1 MRLLNNEEIEAVCDM
16 GSCVD
21 ALYRGLRA
29 YSRGDAARRPRIDLL
44 APTSRAE
51 EYASFSTMDG
61 IIRGG
66 YYALRIKPDILSWPI
81 IDGMRR
87 RLTYCCRPG
96 LYGGLV
102 LLFRAENAELVAI
115 MNDGYVQHMRVGALA
130 ALGARYLSRE
140 RSATVGMLGSGHM
153 ARAYAMG
160 FAAVRPI
167 RTIKAYSPTPEN
179 LRAYCE
185 EMTRKL
191 QIEVL
196 PQENA
201 EAVIEGSDIV
211 AACTNSMDPVIDGRW
226 LAPGMYVA
234 NTTNWELDEDVF
246 QRITVVGRLLSRSLL
261 NASTLVDDNF
271 ELRMNVMAYVA
282 GQPDERERIPTPRE
296 RQVVLSGAAW
306 VPCVDW
312 ATETPLGRRSD
323 EDICLLAELVPS
335 TIPGAIASAGIQGL
349 LFAAVAGSAYELAE
363 AQGAGREMPI
373 ELFLQDI
380 PT

>member
-66 YYALRIKPDILSWPI
+66 YYALRIKPDILSWPVI
-81 IDGMRR
+81 NGMRR

-140 RSATVGMLGSGHM
+140 RSATVGILGSGHM

-196 PQENA
+196 PQEKA
-201 EAVIEGSDIV
+201 EAVVKGSDIV
-211 AACTNSMDPVIDGRW
+211 AACTNSMDPVIHGRW

-234 NTTNWELDEDVF
+234 NTTNWELDEEVF
-246 QRITVVGRLLSRSLL
+246 RRVTVVGRLLSRSLL
-261 NASTLVDDNF
+261 NASALVDDNF

-282 GQPDERERIPTPRE
+282 GQPEERERIPTPRE
-296 RQVVLSGAAW
+296 KQVVLPGAAW
-306 VPCVDW
+306 VSCVDW
-312 ATETPLGRRSD
+312 LTETPLGRKSD
-323 EDICLLAELVPS
+323 QDICLLAELVPS

-349 LFAAVAGSAYELAE
+349 LFAAVAGRAYELAE
-363 AQGAGREMPI
+363 AQGAGREMPV